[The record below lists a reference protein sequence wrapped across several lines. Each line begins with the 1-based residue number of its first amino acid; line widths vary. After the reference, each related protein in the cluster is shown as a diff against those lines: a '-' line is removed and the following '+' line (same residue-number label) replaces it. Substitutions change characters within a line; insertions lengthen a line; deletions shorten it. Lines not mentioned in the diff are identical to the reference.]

1 MSKRWDASP
10 TMTSG
15 SALETI
21 DPFYNA
27 KDIEFHQLDLM
38 QIHMLI
44 LCFRRSFYFTTL
56 LAILETQWQFPLE
69 AQQLQPFA
77 ARLRNQT
84 FFMCLKQV
92 PWYSGLEVYGFLLHH
107 ALSWMLHSITNVWFT
122 DFPYGDLHPIFQV
135 QNGGQI
141 LSMHLSSISSCL
153 WYSTCKAFLDLE
165 SYWRHWY
172 AHLTA
177 ARKGD
182 FNSPEKKR
190 KHFNWKLEI
199 KKITAVCSVNR
210 KASRLVHSNFPQ
222 EQAWFTTKNNYWNS

>member
-10 TMTSG
+10 TITSG

-27 KDIEFHQLDLM
+27 KGIEFHQLDLT

-56 LAILETQWQFPLE
+56 LVILETQWQFPLE

-107 ALSWMLHSITNVWFT
+107 ALSWCHIPSLMCGLLTFLMGIFT
-122 DFPYGDLHPIFQV
+122 PFSRSKMEARYYQCTSLRSLAVFDIPP
-135 QNGGQI
+135 
-141 LSMHLSSISSCL
+141 
-153 WYSTCKAFLDLE
+153 ARPFL
-165 SYWRHWY
+165 
-172 AHLTA
+172 
-177 ARKGD
+177 
-182 FNSPEKKR
+182 
-190 KHFNWKLEI
+190 I
-199 KKITAVCSVNR
+199 
-210 KASRLVHSNFPQ
+210 
-222 EQAWFTTKNNYWNS
+222 